1 MPDGKPT
8 VEGYGKIAL
17 VLNREPSGEW
27 KVKQEMWNDAPAPQI
42 QQCFTPQSD
51 TLQRCRSS
59 YSQGLIETITRP
71 GLRLLL

>member
-1 MPDGKPT
+1 MPDGKPP

-42 QQCFTPQSD
+42 H
-51 TLQRCRSS
+51 
-59 YSQGLIETITRP
+59 
-71 GLRLLL
+71 